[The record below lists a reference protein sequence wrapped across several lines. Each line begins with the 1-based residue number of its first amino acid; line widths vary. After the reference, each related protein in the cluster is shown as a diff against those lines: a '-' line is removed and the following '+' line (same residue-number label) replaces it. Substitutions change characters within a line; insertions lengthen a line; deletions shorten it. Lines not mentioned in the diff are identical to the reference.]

1 MTPGRSDRCLYK
13 TFAYIPKHLVQLR
26 DECDVFTAT
35 QMSRYHA
42 QKIKHLRTFPGFTHA
57 QSDSKRKTILTAL
70 VIVFIFLFYLN
81 SPNSIILD
89 VYLMDYKLGVQK
101 RTVNW
106 HAIDLTV

>member
-1 MTPGRSDRCLYK
+1 MLIQK
-13 TFAYIPKHLVQLR
+13 LAYIPKHSVQLM
-26 DECDVFTAT
+26 DECDVFTAI
-35 QMSRYHA
+35 QMSRCHA

-57 QSDSKRKTILTAL
+57 QSDSKRKIILTAL

-89 VYLMDYKLGVQK
+89 VYLMDYKLGAQK

-106 HAIDLTV
+106 HAIDIAV